1 MDAGSGSAVTHRIA
15 FDTTVSKLGATGISV
30 YITNLVR
37 ALRPLLGHRLEI
49 LESHWAAPVGPRR
62 TVGDRV
68 RTVLRD
74 LWWHQGG
81 VSRAA
86 RRAGCGLLHLPAGV
100 GPIHGRLPLVVTIHD
115 VAVLRFPRLFRPWH
129 GTYARAV
136 LPRVARRARRVI
148 AVSQATK
155 QDILELLGVPN
166 ERVTVVYNGVP
177 RFAEQDLQQSSRN
190 TSVRARYR
198 LPERFVL
205 AVGELD
211 PRKNLERLVAA
222 VDYLRTRPK
231 TSDLALVHAGPEGL
245 LRRAELQGAG
255 AVHFLGY
262 VPVADLFELYRLAR
276 CCAYPSLWE
285 GFGLPVLEAMAA
297 GCPVVTSA
305 ISAPAEIAGET
316 ALLVDPMSTDEI
328 ASALERLWTDD
339 GLRADLA
346 RRGLARAREFTWERA
361 ARETAAVYES
371 VLD

>member
-1 MDAGSGSAVTHRIA
+1 
-15 FDTTVSKLGATGISV
+15 
-30 YITNLVR
+30 
-37 ALRPLLGHRLEI
+37 
-49 LESHWAAPVGPRR
+49 
-62 TVGDRV
+62 
-68 RTVLRD
+68 
-74 LWWHQGG
+74 
-81 VSRAA
+81 
-86 RRAGCGLLHLPAGV
+86 
-100 GPIHGRLPLVVTIHD
+100 VVTIHD
-115 VAVLRFPRLFRPWH
+115 VAVLRFPQLFRPWH

-136 LPRVARRARRVI
+136 LPRVARRARQVI

-155 QDILELLGVPN
+155 QDIVELLGLPD
-166 ERVTVVYNGVP
+166 ERVTVVYNGAP
-177 RFAEQDLQQSSRN
+177 RFAEQDLQKSSRN

-211 PRKNLERLVAA
+211 PRKNLKRLVAA

-245 LRRAELQGAG
+245 LRRADLQGAGAG

-262 VPVADLFELYRLAR
+262 VPAEDLVELYRLAR

-297 GCPVVTSA
+297 GCPMVTSA
-305 ISAPAEIAGET
+305 TSAPAEIAGET

-361 ARETAAVYES
+361 ARETAAVYEAL
-371 VLD
+371 LD